1 MHLRQKR
8 GGWSTSS
15 TVLDLLINSS
25 AAGVYITGTDGH
37 RVCQTI
43 VKEVEYMVIQCRL
56 IHTILPADL
65 IVPWRSVHLPVNK
78 QEKDYSHFTP
88 VGQFKKETVLK
99 QTNIQQWKGFHW
111 KIKLTLKIISFYF
124 DILFGNFLFS
134 NDNLM
139 IFFYFFLTLY
149 FFRVTDFQF
158 QLFVT
163 ILAWRGGV
171 WREGQRRVWLP
182 YLHNNEKFHT
192 SGLSAP
198 EPHSCNM
205 STPLAYDFACNSQT
219 YVESVSFGC
228 CFFSQRTGLN

>member
-88 VGQFKKETVLK
+88 VVQFKKETVLK

-124 DILFGNFLFS
+124 DILLVIFCFP
-134 NDNLM
+134 M
-139 IFFYFFLTLY
+139 IILWFFFDFF
-149 FFRVTDFQF
+149 F
-158 QLFVT
+158 
-163 ILAWRGGV
+163 
-171 WREGQRRVWLP
+171 
-182 YLHNNEKFHT
+182 
-192 SGLSAP
+192 
-198 EPHSCNM
+198 
-205 STPLAYDFACNSQT
+205 
-219 YVESVSFGC
+219 
-228 CFFSQRTGLN
+228 

>member
-1 MHLRQKR
+1 
-8 GGWSTSS
+8 
-15 TVLDLLINSS
+15 
-25 AAGVYITGTDGH
+25 
-37 RVCQTI
+37 
-43 VKEVEYMVIQCRL
+43 MVIQCRL

-88 VGQFKKETVLK
+88 VVQFKKETVLK

-124 DILFGNFLFS
+124 DILLVIFCFPMIILWFFFFNSVLFQGHWFS
-134 NDNLM
+134 
-139 IFFYFFLTLY
+139 ISTL
-149 FFRVTDFQF
+149 F
-158 QLFVT
+158 

-219 YVESVSFGC
+219 SNMLSLFHSVV
-228 CFFSQRTGLN
+228 FFSQRTGLN